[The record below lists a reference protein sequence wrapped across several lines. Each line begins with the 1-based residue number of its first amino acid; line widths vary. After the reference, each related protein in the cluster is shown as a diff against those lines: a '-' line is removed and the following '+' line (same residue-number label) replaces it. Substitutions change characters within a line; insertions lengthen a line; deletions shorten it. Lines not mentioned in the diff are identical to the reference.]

1 MDDVEIRLKPEMKTP
16 ERGVTEQIRAASTAG
31 DYEAFA
37 GLVGEYVQWCRA
49 RYRKDEW
56 FVDQVFGH
64 QSLASELA
72 ALPVSYGPPNGKTL
86 VAFRDGQLCG
96 GGAYRRLA
104 DGTCEM
110 KRLFVPT
117 RFSGTGT
124 GRRLCEALIGTAQAD
139 GFGLMRLDTA
149 NLFTEAIALYKSV
162 GFTECVP
169 HHEYPQ
175 ALMPYLVFM
184 ELPLDGSALR

>member
-1 MDDVEIRLKPEMKTP
+1 VSEL
-16 ERGVTEQIRAASTAG
+16 IRAASTAS
-31 DYEAFA
+31 DYDGFA
-37 GLVGEYVQWCRA
+37 GLVSEYVDWCRA
-49 RYRKDEW
+49 RYRQDEW

-64 QSLASELA
+64 QSLASELD
-72 ALPVSYGPPNGKTL
+72 ALPAAYGPPNGRTL
-86 VAFRDGQLCG
+86 LAFRDGQLCG

-117 RFSGTGT
+117 RSSGAGT
-124 GRRLCEALIGTAQAD
+124 GRRLCEALIRSAQTE

-162 GFTECVP
+162 GFRECVP
-169 HHEYPQ
+169 YHEYPQ

-184 ELPLDGSALR
+184 ELPLDGSTSH